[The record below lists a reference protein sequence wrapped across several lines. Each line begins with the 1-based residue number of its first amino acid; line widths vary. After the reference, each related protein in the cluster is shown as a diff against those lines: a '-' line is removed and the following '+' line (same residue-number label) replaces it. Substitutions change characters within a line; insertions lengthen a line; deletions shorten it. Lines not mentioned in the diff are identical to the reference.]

1 MQNEDDLRGLAKVM
15 DFMRAISILFVVI
28 NIYWFCYQSFREWG
42 INIGVVDKILLN
54 FQRTAG
60 LFSNI
65 LYTKLF
71 SVVFLA
77 LSCLGTKGVKEE
89 KITWNKIYVFLT
101 IGFILFFLTVL
112 AHVVKSRFCACR
124 ETGTIKNSA
133 ANKLQILHVQKGF
146 LIIIIPVYII
156 SHLVLHVQS

>member
-1 MQNEDDLRGLAKVM
+1 MIAVTKLPTG
-15 DFMRAISILFVVI
+15 FPAIAIMHFIARS
-28 NIYWFCYQSFREWG
+28 Y
-42 INIGVVDKILLN
+42 
-54 FQRTAG
+54 FQKRKYRVCPAG
-60 LFSNI
+60 LQPPTVGLVKIILCAPFQFSGERKCRIYLI
-65 LYTKLF
+65 LKP
-71 SVVFLA
+71 
-77 LSCLGTKGVKEE
+77 
-89 KITWNKIYVFLT
+89 
-101 IGFILFFLTVL
+101 VL